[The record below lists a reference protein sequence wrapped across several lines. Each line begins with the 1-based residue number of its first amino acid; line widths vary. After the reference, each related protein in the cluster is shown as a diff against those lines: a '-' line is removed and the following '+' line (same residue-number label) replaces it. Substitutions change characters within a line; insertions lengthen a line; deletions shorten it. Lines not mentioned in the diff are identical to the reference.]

1 MAAVKVN
8 GVEYWEDGR
17 GGLVEVAVVKPIDKK
32 RDELV
37 RDIMDK
43 AFAERDRLRKLK
55 AEIWESVQSFV
66 AESEKDSGLKK
77 KLGGA
82 KGNITLTSF
91 DTKYKVIVAV
101 NDTIQFTE
109 KLQIAKELINQC
121 ISKWSADARP
131 ELRALVNDAFKTG
144 KNGVVST
151 ARILGLRRLDIKDP
165 TWKKAM
171 DAIGESIMVAN
182 SKSYLR
188 FYERQDDGSY
198 KQIPLDVAS
207 L

>member
-1 MAAVKVN
+1 MAVQKVN
-8 GVEYWEDGR
+8 GVEMWEDGR
-17 GGLVEVAVVKPIDKK
+17 GGLVSVEAIKPID
-32 RDELV
+32 RARNELV
-37 RDIMDK
+37 LGIMGK

-55 AEIWESVQSFV
+55 AEIWEQVQEFIEASK
-66 AESEKDSGLKK
+66 KDSGLKK
-77 KLGGA
+77 KLGGD

-91 DTKYKVIVAV
+91 DSKYKVIVAV
-101 NDTIQFTE
+101 NDTIQFSE
-109 KLQIAKELINQC
+109 KLQIAKALIDQC

-131 ELRALVNDAFKTG
+131 ELRALVNDAFRVG

-151 ARILGLRRLDIKDP
+151 ARILGLRRLDIKDA

-171 DAIGESIMVAN
+171 DAISESIMVAN

-188 FYERQDDGSY
+188 FYERDAEGAY

>member
-1 MAAVKVN
+1 MAAVKMN

-17 GGLVEVAVVKPIDKK
+17 GGLVYAAAVKPIDKK
-32 RDELV
+32 RDILV

-43 AFAERDRLRKLK
+43 AFKERDRLRKLK
-55 AEIWESVQSFV
+55 AEIWEDVQNFIT
-66 AESEKDSGLKK
+66 ESEKDSGMKK
-77 KLGGA
+77 KIGGA
-82 KGNITLTSF
+82 KGNVTLTSF
-91 DTKYKVIVAV
+91 DGKLKVIVAV

-109 KLQIAKELINQC
+109 KLQIAKELIDQC
-121 ISKWSADARP
+121 ISKWSVDARP
-131 ELRALVNDAFKTG
+131 EIRALINDAFKVG
-144 KNGVVST
+144 KSGVVST
-151 ARILGLRRLDIKDP
+151 ARILGLRRLDITDP

-171 DAIGESIMVAN
+171 DAIAESITVAS

>member
-8 GVEYWEDGR
+8 GVEMWEDGR
-17 GGLVEVAVVKPIDKK
+17 GGLVDVRTVKPID
-32 RDELV
+32 RARNELV
-37 RDIMDK
+37 MGVMGR
-43 AFAERDRLRKLK
+43 AFEERDRLRKLK
-55 AEIWESVQSFV
+55 AEIWEQVQDFIEASK
-66 AESEKDSGLKK
+66 KDSGLKK
-77 KLGGA
+77 KLGGD

-91 DTKYKVIVAV
+91 DSKYMVKVAV
-101 NDTIQFTE
+101 NDTIQFSE
-109 KLQIAKELINQC
+109 KLQIAKALIDQC

-131 ELRALVNDAFKTG
+131 ELRALVNDAFRVG

-151 ARILGLRRLDIKDP
+151 ARILGLRRLDIKDG

-171 DAIGESIMVAN
+171 DAISESIMVAN

-188 FYERQDDGSY
+188 FYERDGEGAY
-198 KQIPLDVAS
+198 RQIPLDVAS

>member
-1 MAAVKVN
+1 MAKRMVN

-17 GGLVEVAVVKPIDKK
+17 GGLVEVAVIKPIDKK

-55 AEIWESVQSFV
+55 AEIWESVQNFII
-66 AESEKDSGLKK
+66 ESEKDSGLKK
-77 KLGGA
+77 KLGGT

-91 DTKYKVIVAV
+91 DAKYKVIVAV

-121 ISKWSADARP
+121 ISKWSSDARP
-131 ELRALVNDAFKTG
+131 ELRALINDAFKVG

-151 ARILGLRRLDIKDP
+151 ARILGLRRLDITDP
-165 TWKKAM
+165 VWKKAM

-188 FYERQDDGSY
+188 FYERQGDGSY